1 MAEIEKSKLKAI
13 HIILEAEDGTE
24 TKLTFEAEGTFSL
37 ISQVAALSGARITER
52 SVDTLLEQ
60 ATGGE
65 GKEKLPPVTLT
76 GRLKTRPKPGRPD
89 GRGNPTAWA
98 MLAVHEEGSPTARM
112 LSTTFH
118 RHTAAIATRLPQ
130 DAVVTA
136 DGYLKKNPD
145 PTKSDSY
152 SVFRLI
158 NYPGKKRSEA
168 HAADPTLNDR
178 PS

>member
-1 MAEIEKSKLKAI
+1 MAEREKTKLRAI
-13 HIILEAEDGTE
+13 HIILETEDGTE
-24 TKLTFEAEGTFSL
+24 TRLTFDAEGTFSL
-37 ISQVAALSGARITER
+37 ISQVAALSGVRITER
-52 SVDTLLEQ
+52 SVEKLVEQ
-60 ATGGE
+60 AAEGG
-65 GKEKLPPVTLT
+65 GKEKLRPVTLT
-76 GRLKTRPKPGRPD
+76 GRLKTRPKPGKPD

-118 RHTAAIATRLPQ
+118 RHTAPIATSLPQ
-130 DAVVTA
+130 DAVITA

-158 NYPGKKRSEA
+158 NYPGKKPSEA
-168 HAADPTLNDR
+168 HTVDPTPNDR
-178 PS
+178 SS